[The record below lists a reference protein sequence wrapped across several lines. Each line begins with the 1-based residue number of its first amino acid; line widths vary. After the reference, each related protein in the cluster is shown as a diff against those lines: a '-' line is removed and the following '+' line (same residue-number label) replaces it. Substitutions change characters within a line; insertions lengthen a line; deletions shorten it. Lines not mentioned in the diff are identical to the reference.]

1 MWWPRQLYFPE
12 DVVCVIMLNSIGMWV
27 LRLSNEKE
35 NKNLVKKMLTAVKT
49 YVFHIQGTF
58 MGNIRTKVHG
68 KIQVSIAEPY
78 LEI

>member
-1 MWWPRQLYFPE
+1 M
-12 DVVCVIMLNSIGMWV
+12 
-27 LRLSNEKE
+27 RLSNEKE